1 MPFEILSTLCAG
13 LFAGA
18 AIYINLV
25 EHPARVECGVEF
37 AVKEFAPSYRRAAA
51 LQGGLAAIGSLS
63 ALAAWF
69 MGASFW
75 WLVGGC
81 VLGLV
86 IPFTL
91 IVIFPTNKKLLDSA
105 LAGPEAA
112 SMLLARWGKLHAVR
126 SLLSFIAFLMFIG
139 LLGGSK

>member
-1 MPFEILSTLCAG
+1 MTEQSAQSEQEASMPFEILSTLCAG

-37 AVKEFAPSYRRAAA
+37 AVKEFAPSYRRAAV
-51 LQGGLAAIGSLS
+51 LQGGLAAIGCFS
-63 ALAAWF
+63 AIAAWL

-91 IVIFPTNKKLLDSA
+91 IAIFLLTRNCWIP
-105 LAGPEAA
+105 L
-112 SMLLARWGKLHAVR
+112 
-126 SLLSFIAFLMFIG
+126 
-139 LLGGSK
+139 